1 MANRVTIKTKYERP
15 SCVVRIHP
23 EAMKVLDKLE
33 KITGQ
38 PRSYL
43 ASQLIVQ
50 GSQFIEFCPEECE
63 NCEFRV
69 RCDKISY
76 AEKEAAQ

>member
-15 SCVVRIHP
+15 NCVVRIHP
-23 EAMKVLDKLE
+23 DAMKVLDKLE
-33 KITGQ
+33 KVTGQ

-63 NCEFRV
+63 NCEYRE
-69 RCDKISY
+69 RCDKIRC
-76 AEKEAAQ
+76 AREGAK